1 MVLLLLP
8 HLHRPLRVQLEA
20 NIDGARRS
28 HRQRRKAP
36 VLGVRGPP
44 RLGVPLGDPPYRET

>member
-8 HLHRPLRVQLEA
+8 HLHRPLRPELEA
-20 NIDGARRS
+20 NIHGARRS
-28 HRQRRKAP
+28 HGQRCKAP

-44 RLGVPLGDPPYRET
+44 RLEVMLGDPP